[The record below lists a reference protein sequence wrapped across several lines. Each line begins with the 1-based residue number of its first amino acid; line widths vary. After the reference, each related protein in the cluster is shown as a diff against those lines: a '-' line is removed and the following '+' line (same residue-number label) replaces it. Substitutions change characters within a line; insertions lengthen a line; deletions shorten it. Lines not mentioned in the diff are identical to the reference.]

1 MKQKYHFKIYLY
13 CPKEQIFDGEMTF
26 QEAHRFCDEH
36 ATFERRVNYEVF
48 NEAMHRWENYKDTYH
63 GGRKVYDK
71 HGDLYLLEPD
81 YRGMCEPKSQRFHLW
96 CITPDGDRRF
106 IQSCATEEQANKRRI
121 FLQTGRDEYRYVVVP
136 SDIELKN
143 IQ

>member
-1 MKQKYHFKIYLY
+1 MKQKYHFKIYRY

-71 HGDLYLLEPD
+71 KGELYILDPD
-81 YRGMCEPKSQRFHLW
+81 YRSMWAPESQRCHLW
-96 CITPDGDRRF
+96 CVRPDGSRTF
-106 IQSCATEEQANKRRI
+106 VQSFATAEQADGRRD
-121 FLQTGRDEYRYVVVP
+121 FLQKGNGEYRYTVEP
-136 SDIELKN
+136 SDIE
-143 IQ
+143 I